1 MENKLQNE
9 VKKTGI
15 LTPMMSERYEEIP
28 LDMPDLLGNG
38 QEQPKPKKKG
48 KKKDV

>member
-1 MENKLQNE
+1 MENKLQE
-9 VKKTGI
+9 QVKKTGI
-15 LTPMMSERYEEIP
+15 LTPEMCQQYEEIP

-38 QEQPKPKKKG
+38 QERSKPKKKG